1 MFIGRDKEL
10 NALDKLYSSEKFEF
24 VVIYGRRRVGKT
36 ALINQFIGDKKSIY
50 FMSVESNEKQNLE
63 NLSKSIIEFSSGIQ
77 ADTSFASFQSALE
90 YVFKLAEEERIILTI
105 DEYPYVARS
114 SKSLASTFQL
124 LIDKYKDTSKLM
136 LILCGSSMSYMEDH
150 VLAYKAPLYGRRTA
164 QMKLLPFDFEESCR
178 YLKNMSDED
187 KALIYGVVGGTPQYL
202 LQMSDKLSVEENIK
216 NTYLNPM
223 SFLYEEPTNLLKQ
236 EVREPAIY
244 TAIITAIA
252 TGHSRMSEISTK
264 AGEDTNVCANYLKN
278 LINLGIV
285 HKETPYGEKA
295 SKKSIY
301 SIEDNMFCFWYRFVL
316 DNNSVIVR
324 GATDMVYKR
333 IELQLPN
340 YMGRVF
346 EEICKQ
352 YLWKQLLEGKAP
364 IKFVSL
370 GRWWGNDPIQK
381 TQAEIDIMGEQ
392 DSESALFAECK
403 WKNEKVDLDILET
416 LIGRSKL
423 FRYTKVYY
431 YLFSKSGFT
440 KGCMEK
446 AEEMGNV
453 MLVSY
458 ADIVDSNMKSVKPFS
473 FNQEME

>member
-10 NALDKLYSSEKFEF
+10 NALDKLYKSDKFEF
-24 VVIYGRRRVGKT
+24 TVIYGRRRVGKT
-36 ALINQFIGDKKSIY
+36 ALINQFLGDKESIY
-50 FMSVESNEKQNLE
+50 FMGVESNEKQNLE
-63 NLSKSIIEFSSGIQ
+63 NFSKSIIEFSSGIQ
-77 ADTSFASFQSALE
+77 TETSFASFQAALE
-90 YVFKLAEEERIILTI
+90 YVFRLAENKRIILTI

-114 SKSLASTFQL
+114 SKSLAATLQL

-136 LILCGSSMSYMEDH
+136 LILCGSAMSYMEDH

-164 QMKLLPFDFEESCR
+164 QMKISPFDFEESCR
-178 YLKNMSDED
+178 YFNNLSDED
-187 KALIYGVVGGTPQYL
+187 KALIYGIVGGTPQYL

-223 SFLYEEPTNLLKQ
+223 SFLYEEPINLLKQ

-252 TGHSRMSEISTK
+252 TGHTRMSEISSK
-264 AGEDTNVCANYLKN
+264 VGENTNVCSNYLKN
-278 LINLGIV
+278 LMNLGIIQ
-285 HKETPYGEKA
+285 KETPYGEKA

-301 SIEDNMFCFWYRFVL
+301 SIEDNMFYFWYRFVL
-316 DNNSVIVR
+316 NNNSVIAR

-333 IELQLPN
+333 IEPQLSN

-346 EEICKQ
+346 EEICMQ
-352 YLWKQLLEGKAP
+352 YLWKQLIEGNAP
-364 IKFVSL
+364 IEFVSL

-381 TQAEIDIMGEQ
+381 AQAEIDIMGEQ
-392 DSESALFAECK
+392 DSDSALFAECK
-403 WKNEKVDLDILET
+403 WRNEKVDLDILET
-416 LIGRSKL
+416 LIRRSKL
-423 FRYTKVYY
+423 FRYTKVHY
-431 YLFSKSGFT
+431 YLFSKCGFT

-453 MLVSY
+453 TLVSY
-458 ADIVDSNMKSVKPFS
+458 GDIVGSMK
-473 FNQEME
+473 